1 VEFFCLSTLR
11 IGLPRPIDGG
21 VGAAS
26 AEILGEP
33 MKQNGHT
40 QRIAIFYEH
49 PEWFKPLFAELDRRG
64 VAYDRLDA
72 SEHSFDPTER
82 TSPYALVVNRMSPS
96 AYMRGH
102 TNAIFYALQYLAHL
116 RAIGAN
122 VVNGYDAFRLE
133 TSKAR
138 QLDLFEKLGL
148 RYPRARV
155 INHPSQAVNAARDLR
170 FPIVVKPNI
179 GGSGAKI
186 TRFDSLEELA
196 ASSLNPPL
204 LRGEGGIDL
213 GIDYTA
219 LVQEYLPPRD
229 GHIVRVEILNGEF
242 LYAIKVYPK
251 PNEGFNLCPAD
262 ICQPSNLSISQSLS
276 LDACPADAAPKL
288 GLKVEAAHPSR
299 QIIENVKRIMRE
311 AHIDVGGVEYL
322 VNDNDGEVYYYDIN
336 ALSNF
341 VSDAVNV
348 VGFDPFP
355 RLVDYLA
362 ERAGIQE
369 RELMAA

>member
-1 VEFFCLSTLR
+1 
-11 IGLPRPIDGG
+11 
-21 VGAAS
+21 
-26 AEILGEP
+26 
-33 MKQNGHT
+33 MKQNGHNR
-40 QRIAIFYEH
+40 RIAIFYEH
-49 PEWFKPLFAELDRRG
+49 PEWFKLLFAELDRRG
-64 VAYDRLDA
+64 VVYDRLNA
-72 SEHSFDPTER
+72 NEHSFDPTER

-102 TNAIFYALQYLAHL
+102 THAIFYALQYLAHL
-116 RAIGAN
+116 QAIGAN
-122 VVNGYDAFRLE
+122 VVNGYEAFRLE

-138 QLDLFEKLGL
+138 QLDLFEKLDL
-148 RYPRARV
+148 RYPRALV
-155 INHPSQAVNAARDLR
+155 INHPSQAVNVARDLR
-170 FPIVVKPNI
+170 FPIVVKPNT

-196 ASSLNPPL
+196 ATQDL
-204 LRGEGGIDL
+204 DL

-219 LVQEYLPPRD
+219 LVQEYLTARD

-242 LYAIKVYPK
+242 LYAIKVFPK

-262 ICQPSNLSISQSLS
+262 ICQPSNLSIPQALS
-276 LDACPADAAPKL
+276 LDACPVDAAPKL

-299 QIIENVKRIMRE
+299 TVIENVKRIMRE

-322 VNDNDGEVYYYDIN
+322 VNDNDGEVYYYDVN

-355 RLVDYLA
+355 RLVDYLL
-362 ERAGIQE
+362 ERAGIVE
-369 RELMAA
+369 RELIAA